1 MAQNRTYAQVLDGI
15 EALAGVDAFT
25 TAEQTRI
32 LANVNRRI
40 YQAYRASELW
50 PRYLVRGQARAAPDG
65 VIPLTYDAASGVRTG
80 SSATRSG
87 GTVTIVCTAAVDVVE
102 GMEVTVS
109 GLSGTVSANVTA
121 AVTGVSTTTVTDDT
135 ITYEVETTNT
145 GSETYSGTATVTP
158 VTIPDIDSFIRVWD
172 GNPNSTSYAA
182 EYDFTVTPD
191 GAEVQNNFR
200 DKEGFWV
207 MFKKEWAGPYLSSA
221 TDIPQEFF
229 DFAVH
234 AGYADFLR
242 GEGQTDRAMA
252 EEQFASAILSLE
264 LQKAEVGQN
273 AMSYRRI
280 QTHASRQSR

>member
-1 MAQNRTYAQVLDGI
+1 MAQNRTYAQLLDGI

-50 PRYLVRGQARAAPDG
+50 PRYLIRAQARPAPDG
-65 VIPLTYDAASGVRTG
+65 IIPLTYDASAGIRTG
-80 SSATRSG
+80 SAESRSG
-87 GTVTIVCTAAVDVVE
+87 TTVTIVCTAAVDFVE
-102 GMEVTVS
+102 GMEVTIS
-109 GLSGTVSANVTA
+109 GLSGTVNPNGTY
-121 AVTGVSTTTVTDDT
+121 AVTGISTTTVTDDT
-135 ITYEVETTNT
+135 FTYELVTTNT

-158 VTIPDIDSFIRVWD
+158 VTIPEIDSYIRVWD
-172 GNPNSTSYAA
+172 GNPNSTNYAA

-200 DKEGFWV
+200 EKEGFWV
-207 MFKKEWAGPYLSSA
+207 MFKKKWAGPYLSSA

-229 DFAVH
+229 EFAVH
-234 AGYADFLR
+234 AAYADFLR
-242 GEGQTDRAMA
+242 MEGQTDRAMA

-264 LQKAEVGQN
+264 LQKAEVSQN
-273 AMSYRRI
+273 AMSFRRI